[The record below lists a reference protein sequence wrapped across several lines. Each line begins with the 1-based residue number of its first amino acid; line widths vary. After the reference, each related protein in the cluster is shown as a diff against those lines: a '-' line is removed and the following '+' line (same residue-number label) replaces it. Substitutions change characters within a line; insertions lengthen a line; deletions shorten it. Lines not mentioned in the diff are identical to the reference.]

1 MYVDSNIY
9 IIFFDYAFDINE
21 VQCWL
26 LLITIIFVFSG
37 DQSSLTPLQQAK
49 KAICDV
55 IQTLEETDAKEIG
68 KWLKQ
73 SSFWENDDFSK

>member
-1 MYVDSNIY
+1 MHSISTKYNVDY
-9 IIFFDYAFDINE
+9 
-21 VQCWL
+21 CWL
-26 LLITIIFVFSG
+26 LSFLFFSG

-73 SSFWENDDFSK
+73 SSFWENDNFSK

>member
-9 IIFFDYAFDINE
+9 HLFWLCIRY
-21 VQCWL
+21 QRSTSWL